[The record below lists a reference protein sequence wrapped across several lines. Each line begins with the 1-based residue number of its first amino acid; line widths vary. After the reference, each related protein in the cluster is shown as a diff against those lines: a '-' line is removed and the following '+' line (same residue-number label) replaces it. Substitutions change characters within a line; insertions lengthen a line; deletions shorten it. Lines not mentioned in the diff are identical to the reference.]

1 MRKGSAKSLF
11 WHTFLATLVV
21 VAAASAGQNGKAT
34 ESRADDLTAN
44 HPWIDEEAPT
54 FELES
59 TDGQA
64 IALSGFKGDKFV
76 VIHFAASW

>member
-1 MRKGSAKSLF
+1 MKEGSGKSLF
-11 WHTFLATLVV
+11 WYAFLATLVV

-34 ESRADDLTAN
+34 ESRADGLTAN
-44 HPWIDEEAPT
+44 HPWIDEDAPT

-59 TDGQA
+59 TDRRA